1 MSLLNLPY
9 TIILERLALALFIG
23 LFVGLERERRGKE
36 TGVRTFSLAAILGA
50 MGSLLGDNYALL
62 SMVMLGLLI
71 TFMNIQ
77 TLRADLGTELTTSI
91 ALLLTGVMGILCGLG
106 QTLVP
111 VAIAV
116 TTVALLAWKQDLSGF
131 SLNLSENELR
141 AAILLAIL
149 AFVIYPALPTGSV
162 DPWHVLV
169 PREALVIVILIAGI
183 GFVNYILWKIYGTR
197 GIELTGFLAGLVNSS
212 VTVSELTHRV
222 KESDGQLADVGYR
235 GIILATA
242 AMFLRN
248 AVLLAI
254 LAPKAFANALLPLLL
269 MFSVS
274 VVFIF
279 VRHRATDEPTEQQPP
294 LLNVES
300 PFSLPVALRFGLIFL
315 GLQVAGV
322 LANNFLGQLGVYVTS
337 FFGGLFSSASA
348 VAVVASLQTKG
359 TIGFDV
365 AGISALIA
373 SGTSALVHLT
383 LGLRSGQRRL
393 TSRLVWA
400 VGTMMVVGTLA
411 VILQA
416 LFLQGFLNTII

>member
-1 MSLLNLPY
+1 
-9 TIILERLALALFIG
+9 
-23 LFVGLERERRGKE
+23 
-36 TGVRTFSLAAILGA
+36 

-183 GFVNYILWKIYGTR
+183 GFVN
-197 GIELTGFLAGLVNSS
+197 
-212 VTVSELTHRV
+212 
-222 KESDGQLADVGYR
+222 
-235 GIILATA
+235 
-242 AMFLRN
+242 
-248 AVLLAI
+248 
-254 LAPKAFANALLPLLL
+254 
-269 MFSVS
+269 
-274 VVFIF
+274 
-279 VRHRATDEPTEQQPP
+279 
-294 LLNVES
+294 
-300 PFSLPVALRFGLIFL
+300 
-315 GLQVAGV
+315 
-322 LANNFLGQLGVYVTS
+322 
-337 FFGGLFSSASA
+337 
-348 VAVVASLQTKG
+348 
-359 TIGFDV
+359 
-365 AGISALIA
+365 
-373 SGTSALVHLT
+373 
-383 LGLRSGQRRL
+383 
-393 TSRLVWA
+393 
-400 VGTMMVVGTLA
+400 
-411 VILQA
+411 
-416 LFLQGFLNTII
+416 